1 MKNLLYILCFSLAI
15 TSCKKDKLENEP
27 KTITGRIVQDCTM
40 VPLANSPIK
49 LLISESQAFTGSDVS
64 IYDFTSDA
72 NGNFS
77 YTVDNPP
84 VTFISEL
91 RFGGTTIKGVVPKST
106 NSKNLGE
113 LIARPTAN
121 FVVKLK
127 INNSYGLGD
136 TLSLANYDNLFQS
149 IKIAAP
155 FKDTVFLP
163 NYNYSSPT
171 SNNTLS
177 NKNSVIIA
185 NGHEIFS
192 GISGTSSFISKSINF
207 DEVSIK
213 GCSGA
218 IDTVVKI
225 IN

>member
-1 MKNLLYILCFSLAI
+1 MKNLLYLLLLISFLV
-15 TSCKKDKLENEP
+15 SCKKEKQENDP
-27 KTITGRIVQDCTM
+27 ITISGRIVGDCSMT
-40 VPLANSPIK
+40 PLANSPMK

-72 NGNFS
+72 NGYFT
-77 YTVDNPP
+77 YTLTNPP
-84 VTFISEL
+84 DVFISEL
-91 RFGGTTIKGVVPKST
+91 RFGGTTIKGVVG
-106 NSKNLGE
+106 NSSKGLGD
-113 LIARPTAN
+113 LIAAPTAN